1 MMSLSHRPPPGS
13 ACTSACV
20 VPAVHARTAIGPPVF
35 TAMHFLWASSLHA
48 RTMKVLQAALLW
60 GALLFAPTVHAQT
73 WSEDPS
79 DATTSLNGT
88 IAYAL
93 VPGEPATCGANSSTC
108 NSGADF
114 DFGNVS
120 SSSAQ
125 TTGLAYPP
133 CQVEQTITPTMP
145 NKDIWFRLDPAF
157 ADAVYRFTLYGA
169 GAPAMTQGGM
179 AVYEA
184 PNSGGPFRLL
194 DCALRGG
201 PTSSN
206 NLPSV
211 EATCITAGNKLYI
224 RVWDR
229 STPVVSNSKFSI
241 GVMGQRTSTLA
252 DRGADETPCTA
263 RTIAAVGSFSTAGHT
278 IDYVFTCD
286 ESGFLYTTP
295 EKAGGDLWVKLVVP
309 ASGNVRI
316 KPSNSTSSGNMIG
329 GTNPGATV
337 ADAMGISAYLAS
349 DCSDYGTFKEVGST
363 TSNLTPGSAP
373 SGYLDIKCLPVGATL
388 YVRIYALKEAATGL
402 KIKRFGQ
409 MRLEWMA
416 SAGSGTPPAN
426 CDPCSAPSVTVST
439 NTWGSACVAPVTG
452 STYMSCQTPGMP
464 APECGGF
471 STSLGSVWY
480 KFVAPVSGMVVI
492 DAAAG
497 GAPATQPAIALYT
510 TNDTAGTPGDGCNQR
525 MNVVSCDDRQGLG
538 PNARIVQSGLRPGQI
553 YYVRVWAR
561 NGGADGNFTLCISS
575 PPPPAGSCWYM
586 IDLYAMASSGT
597 LAMEATV
604 PPSPMVT
611 YTTTGGD
618 PSETFLVAV
627 PAGGTADFHLVP
639 TGPGIGATG
648 YIFWGLWQLDG
659 SDTLWYSDG
668 GYAVAGPTA
677 GPADNYHLSN
687 ACMPRPRPRTDCFG
701 MRTICLD
708 ASGPTHQVTGQMDTR
723 GWPIRAYSNS
733 KDAYKGYT
741 FHPNRGG
748 LYDLAG
754 DNLGC
759 LDKESM
765 GIQWMV
771 FHPDADGTVAFVLE
785 GFKVFPAPTVKAD
798 LDFAV
803 WDLGVL
809 NYQGTVPDS
818 LNGDLLCPPKTAPI
832 RCSSGRAR
840 LTTGMAPGITTV
852 EEGHGGWGWV
862 EPLPVQTGHGYLIAM
877 TTPLDTGRI
886 NYSLNWTLFKNALG
900 TTDPSIISCDPLLL
914 PVELLFL
921 AGVANGNQVD
931 LTWATAT
938 EKNSSHFI
946 VERSTDNLDFVPI
959 GRVAAAGNSQFR
971 IDYAFTDPRPMG
983 GVNYYRLRLVD
994 RDGSTDVS
1002 NTIAVMFTGDGTEVV
1017 AWPNPAQDQLNLSFG
1032 RWDERVLV
1040 VRVVDATGR
1049 LVMEHRSATTSNEGA
1064 ISLKTG
1070 TLAPGAYVVQITGA
1084 AGNLVGSARFVK
1096 D

>member
-1 MMSLSHRPPPGS
+1 ME
-13 ACTSACV
+13 
-20 VPAVHARTAIGPPVF
+20 
-35 TAMHFLWASSLHA
+35 
-48 RTMKVLQAALLW
+48 VLQAALLW
-60 GALLFAPTVHAQT
+60 GALLLAPAVHAQR

-79 DATTSLNGT
+79 DATTSLSGT
-88 IAYAL
+88 IAYL
-93 VPGEPATCGANSSTC
+93 LTPGEPASCGANSSTC

-114 DFGNVS
+114 DFSLVS

-133 CQVEQTITPTMP
+133 CQVEQTIAPTMP
-145 NKDIWFRLDPAF
+145 NKDIWFRMDPAF
-157 ADAVYRFTLYGA
+157 TDAMYRFTLYGA
-169 GAPAMTQGGM
+169 GSPAMNQGGM

-184 PNSGGPFRLL
+184 PSASGPFRLL
-194 DCALRGG
+194 DCSLRGG
-201 PTSSN
+201 PSSSS

-229 STPVVSNSKFSI
+229 STPAVTNSQFSI

-252 DRGADETPCTA
+252 DRGADETPCAA
-263 RTIAAVGSFSTAGHT
+263 RTIAAVGSFTATGHT
-278 IDYVFTCD
+278 IDYVFSCD
-286 ESGFLYTTP
+286 EAGFLYTTP
-295 EKAGGDLWVKLVVP
+295 EKAGGDLWVKLIVP
-309 ASGNVRI
+309 ATGNVRI
-316 KPSNSTSSGNMIG
+316 KPSNSGSSGNMIG
-329 GTNPGATV
+329 GTNAGATV
-337 ADAMGISAYLAS
+337 TDAMGVSAYLAS
-349 DCSDYGTFKEVGST
+349 NCSDYSTFKEVGST

-373 SGYLDIKCLPVGATL
+373 SGYLDIKCLPAGATL
-388 YVRIYALKEAATGL
+388 YLRIYALKQAATGL

-439 NTWGSACVAPVTG
+439 NAWGTACVAPVTG
-452 STYMSCQTPGMP
+452 STFMSCQTPGMP

-497 GAPATQPAIALYT
+497 SAPATQPAIALYT

-525 MNVVSCDDRQGLG
+525 MNVVSCDDRQGPG
-538 PNARIVQSGLRPGQI
+538 PDARIVQSGLRPGQI

-586 IDLYAMASSGT
+586 IDLYAMATSGT

-611 YTTTGGD
+611 YTSSSGD

-627 PAGGTADFHLVP
+627 PAGGTADFHLVSA
-639 TGPGIGATG
+639 GGGIGTTG

-687 ACMPRPRPRTDCFG
+687 ACALRPRPRTDCFG

-862 EPLPVQTGHGYLIAM
+862 EPLPVQNGHGYLIAM

-886 NYSLNWTLFKNALG
+886 NYSLNWTLFKNTLG
-900 TTDPSIISCDPLLL
+900 VSDPSIIACEPLLL

-921 AGVANGNQVD
+921 AGLPNGNAVD
-931 LTWATAT
+931 LTWATAS
-938 EKNSSHFI
+938 EKTSSHFV
-946 VERSTDNLDFVPI
+946 VERSGNGFDFTPI
-959 GRVAAAGNSQFR
+959 GRVAAAGNSQYR
-971 IDYAFTDPRPMG
+971 IDYAFTDHDPFT
-983 GVNYYRLRLVD
+983 GVNYYRLKLVD
-994 RDGSTDVS
+994 LDGRTDVS
-1002 NTIAVMFTGDGTEVV
+1002 NVIAVAFKGNGDKVMV
-1017 AWPNPAQDQLNLSFG
+1017 YPNPATDRLNLAVELPDQATVTL
-1032 RWDERVLV
+1032 RIL
-1040 VRVVDATGR
+1040 DATGR
-1049 LVMEHRSATTSNEGA
+1049 MVRELHPVMEPGQTALGIDVGN
-1064 ISLKTG
+1064 
-1070 TLAPGAYVVQITGA
+1070 LAPGPYLVHLGSSNGA
-1084 AGNLVGSARFVK
+1084 PLGTARFVK
-1096 D
+1096 Q